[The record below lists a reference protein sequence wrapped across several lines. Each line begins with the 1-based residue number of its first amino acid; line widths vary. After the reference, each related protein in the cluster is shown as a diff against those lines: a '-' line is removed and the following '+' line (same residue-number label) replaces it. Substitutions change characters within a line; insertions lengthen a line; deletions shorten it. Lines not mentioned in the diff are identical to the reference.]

1 MTTGAERNVGLGSVA
16 AGLGAMAFAV
26 TSGLTTADG
35 GPDWVGIITVA
46 AGVILVATGLFNMF
60 HHGTAES

>member
-16 AGLGAMAFAV
+16 AGVGATAFAV
-26 TSGLTTADG
+26 LSGLTTTDG

-46 AGVILVATGLFNMF
+46 AGVILVATGLFNIF
-60 HHGTAES
+60 HHGTTAS